1 VRQGINKE
9 LLENKLNMP
18 NHIQLWDSMKSITNM
33 QPSKKCVSTPDDLQ
47 KAIDLNNFYLRFE
60 KSSHTP
66 VNIALV
72 VWSLQVFLKK
82 SCS

>member
-1 VRQGINKE
+1 
-9 LLENKLNMP
+9 
-18 NHIQLWDSMKSITNM
+18 M

-47 KAIDLNNFYLRFE
+47 KAIDLYDFYLRFE

-82 SCS
+82 CCS